1 MHAAADGNALM
12 ASEGQRLRV
21 GSRNNFQMALVSAS
35 GEVHDMGHVVLD
47 RRQGGLP
54 NGDVNV
60 SDIQRNPLHDSSA
73 AMSLVP

>member
-1 MHAAADGNALM
+1 MHAAAEGNALM
-12 ASEGQRLRV
+12 ASEGQGLGV
-21 GSRNNFQMALVSAS
+21 GSGNGFQMAMVSSS

-47 RRQGGLP
+47 RGQGGLP

-60 SDIQRNPLHDSSA
+60 SDVQRNPLHDSSA